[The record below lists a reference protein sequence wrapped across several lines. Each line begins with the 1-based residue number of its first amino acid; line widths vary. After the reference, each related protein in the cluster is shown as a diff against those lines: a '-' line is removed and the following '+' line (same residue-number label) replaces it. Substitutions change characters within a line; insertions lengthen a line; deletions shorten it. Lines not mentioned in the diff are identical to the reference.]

1 MRFIYLPS
9 SEHSFVRSTPSQWII
24 PLLSYVLL
32 SRFQVEEGHILLH
45 FILSFFSLI
54 ESPISL
60 YSKKSASDE
69 LFFVINLGGVLSFS
83 SFDSFALFVP
93 SYVASFSILVAHI
106 CVIIHKVFLPLCHL
120 TPGA

>member
-45 FILSFFSLI
+45 FILSFFFSYRITDITLF
-54 ESPISL
+54 
-60 YSKKSASDE
+60 KKSASDE

-106 CVIIHKVFLPLCHL
+106 CVIIHKVFLPQCHL
-120 TPGA
+120 TSGA